1 MKVRNFENRYGLY
14 GSCRPGRNNRQGNWV
29 VKLPG
34 FMEKQE
40 FKTSDMLQPNIPE
53 TSQPRV
59 VIVGG
64 GFGGIML
71 AKSLRKAPVQVV
83 LLDRNNYHLFQPLLY
98 QVATA
103 GLEPDSI
110 AFPLRGIFKKQKNF
124 HFRMAEVKAVKSA
137 ENILETNIGGIK
149 YDYLILATGSNTNF
163 FGNKLIEQHAIG
175 MKSLIEA
182 VQIRNYVLKQ
192 FEESLLMNDE
202 EHIRPKLN
210 FVMVGGGPTG
220 VELAGAFAELK
231 EYILPKDYPELPLHL
246 MEIYL
251 IEAGPRLL
259 ASMSDQSS
267 QKTEAGL
274 KKLGVKV
281 LTQTAVKDYD
291 GETLTL
297 SNGQTIRSQS
307 LLWSAGVKGVPV
319 DGLAADAIIPNGRII
334 VNEFN
339 QVKDLSNVYAI
350 GDAAQL
356 ANDER
361 FPKGYPM
368 VAQVASQQGANV
380 GSNIKRLL
388 KGETQKPFRYKD
400 LGSMATIGRHR
411 AVAEFLGLKLS
422 GYFAWVVWMVVHLL
436 NLMGF
441 RNKMV
446 VFINWAYRYLTYD
459 RGTRIIIKRGAA
471 NIVKLRQSIA
481 PSVPE

>member
-1 MKVRNFENRYGLY
+1 
-14 GSCRPGRNNRQGNWV
+14 
-29 VKLPG
+29 
-34 FMEKQE
+34 
-40 FKTSDMLQPNIPE
+40 MLQPNIPE

-71 AKSLRKAPVQVV
+71 AKTLRKAPVQVV

-110 AFPLRGIFKKQKNF
+110 AFPLRGIFKRQKNF
-124 HFRMAEVKAVKSA
+124 HFRMAEVLSVNTAG
-137 ENILETNIGGIK
+137 NILDTNIGPIR
-149 YDYLILATGSNTNF
+149 YDHLILATGSNTNF
-163 FGNKLIEQHAIG
+163 FGNKQIEQHAIG

-192 FEESLLMNDE
+192 FEESLLMTDE
-202 EHIRPKLN
+202 TAIRQKLN

-220 VELAGAFAELK
+220 VELAGAFAELR
-231 EYILPKDYPELPLHL
+231 EYILPKDYPELPVHL
-246 MEIYL
+246 MEVYL
-251 IEAGPRLL
+251 IEAGPKVL
-259 ASMSDQSS
+259 AAMSEQSS
-267 QKTEAGL
+267 EKTVRGL
-274 KKLGVKV
+274 RKLGVKV
-281 LTQTAVKDYD
+281 LINTAVKDYD
-291 GETLTL
+291 GQVLTL
-297 SNGQTIRSQS
+297 GNGEQIRSQS
-307 LLWSAGVKGVPV
+307 LLWSAGVKGVPIA
-319 DGLAADAIIPNGRII
+319 GIAQDALIPNGRIL

-339 QVKDLSNVYAI
+339 QVKGHTNVYAI

-361 FPKGYPM
+361 YPKGYPM
-368 VAQVASQQGANV
+368 VAQVATQQGKNL
-380 GSNIKRLL
+380 GNNIRRQL
-388 KGETQKPFRYKD
+388 KGETMTAFKYKD

-411 AVAEFLGLKLS
+411 AVAEFLGLKLG
-422 GYFAWVVWMVVHLL
+422 GYFAWIVWMVVHLL

-446 VFINWAYRYLTYD
+446 VFINWAYRYLTFD

-471 NIVKLRQSIA
+471 NIVKLRQTIDS
-481 PSVPE
+481 PSDVALNQS